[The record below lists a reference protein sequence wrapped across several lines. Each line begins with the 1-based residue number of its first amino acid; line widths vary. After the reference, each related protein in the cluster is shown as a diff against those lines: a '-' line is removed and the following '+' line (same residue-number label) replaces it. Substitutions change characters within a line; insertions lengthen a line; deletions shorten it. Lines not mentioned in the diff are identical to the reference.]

1 MKKKKKLAKNNRYI
15 IIVRASAAPSYF
27 YTLPVEDIVSLIIG
41 RWLFMII
48 QMINYSKK
56 KTTQPKEDIPP
67 PWPCP
72 VFEFPH
78 YLTTMTMLSP
88 QYIYDIVYVRTL
100 TQSENKS
107 HANER
112 EPAVH

>member
-48 QMINYSKK
+48 QMINHSKK
-56 KTTQPKEDIPP
+56 KTTQPKEDIPLP
-67 PWPCP
+67 DP
-72 VFEFPH
+72 VQFLNF
-78 YLTTMTMLSP
+78 L
-88 QYIYDIVYVRTL
+88 II
-100 TQSENKS
+100 
-107 HANER
+107 
-112 EPAVH
+112 